1 MQTANHLKSKSEMG
15 EKLIVRELENEIIA
29 QKNRIADA
37 TKMSDELEMQLKYA
51 GEREVNLAAV
61 ASKNEKRLHSMD

>member
-15 EKLIVRELENEIIA
+15 EKLMVRELENEIIA

-37 TKMSDELEMQLKYA
+37 TKRSDELEMQLKYA
-51 GEREVNLAAV
+51 G
-61 ASKNEKRLHSMD
+61 